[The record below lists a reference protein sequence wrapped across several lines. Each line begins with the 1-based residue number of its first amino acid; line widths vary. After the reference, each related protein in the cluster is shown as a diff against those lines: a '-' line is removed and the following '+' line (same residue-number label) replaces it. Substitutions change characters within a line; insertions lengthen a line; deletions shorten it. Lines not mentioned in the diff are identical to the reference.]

1 MIGSEKP
8 LWFGATPAM
17 ARSNLASEQL
27 SHRQA
32 KPLIGGHTSERF
44 RQRHTGCG
52 GESPAPPASTTEIL
66 HQIVSDLDRILG
78 LPVSVHA
85 GDAGLFDNILRQS
98 GIGKSQV
105 RGAIQIGDAPLA
117 GDFVGVL
124 SFCVAHMLTW
134 LLSMIVI
141 GYGGIG

>member
-1 MIGSEKP
+1 MHFPMIGSEKP

-66 HQIVSDLDRILG
+66 HQIIPNLDGIIRG
-78 LPVSVHA
+78 AARMHA
-85 GDAGLFDNILRQS
+85 GDAGLFDNILRQG

-105 RGAIQIGDAPLA
+105 RHAIQIGNTPLA
-117 GDFVGVL
+117 GDFVGV
-124 SFCVAHMLTW
+124 SFCIVHALT
-134 LLSMIVI
+134 
-141 GYGGIG
+141 